1 MKTDYNLFLQ
11 ALKASLE
18 NKKVD
23 WTQEITLEQWET
35 IFKLADLHNVLPMIY
50 ESVYSCESA
59 KTIPVQMSS
68 VIAGKAMRS
77 VSMQAVQTAQFK
89 RLYAHLR
96 QADAVPLVVK
106 GIVCRS
112 LYPNP
117 DYRFSGDE
125 DLLIPPEKFMQ
136 CHKAML
142 DFGMQLTEPEKDIEA
157 AHELGYGKAKSPIYI
172 ELHKSLFPPESDA
185 YGDFNK
191 FFDGIW
197 ERTVEIEAEGER
209 FLTLGYTDHLFYLI
223 CHALKHFLHSG
234 FGIRQVCDIALFA
247 HAYGDN
253 IDWQNVYERCKKV
266 NGEVFTAALFKIGEK
281 YLGFDPNAVHLPEVW
296 RNIENDEEMLLEDLL
311 EAGVYGD
318 SDLSRKHS
326 SNMTLGAVAADKKG
340 KKSKG
345 GVIKSVFPS
354 AKALSGRYPYL
365 NEKPY
370 LLPVAW
376 TDRLIKYRKETAS
389 MSDNNAKAS
398 LKIGGKR
405 VELLKKYKIVK

>member
-18 NKKVD
+18 NRKVD
-23 WTQEITLEQWET
+23 WSQEIALEQWET

-59 KTIPVQMSS
+59 KNIPLQMSS

-89 RLYAHLR
+89 RLYAQLR
-96 QADAVPLVVK
+96 QAEAAPLVVK

-125 DLLIPPEKFMQ
+125 DLLVSPEKFMQ

-157 AHELGYGKAKSPIYI
+157 AHELGYGKAKSTIYI

-191 FFDGIW
+191 LFEEIW
-197 ERTVEIEAEGER
+197 EHTVEIEAEGER

-247 HAYGDN
+247 RAYGEN
-253 IDWQNVYERCKKV
+253 IDWQNIYERCQNV
-266 NGEVFTAALFKIGEK
+266 NGEVFTAALFKICDK
-281 YLGFDPNAVHLPEVW
+281 YLGFDSGVLHLPEVW
-296 RNIENDEEMLLEDLL
+296 RNIETDEEMLLEDLL

-340 KKSKG
+340 KKAKG
-345 GVIKSVFPS
+345 GVMKSVFPS

-376 TDRLIKYRKETAS
+376 TDRLLKYRKETAS
-389 MSDNNAKAS
+389 MSDNNAATS

>member
-1 MKTDYNLFLQ
+1 MKNNYDLFLQ
-11 ALKASLE
+11 ALNAALR
-18 NKKVD
+18 NKKVE
-23 WTQEITLEQWET
+23 WTQEIAVDQWEI
-35 IFKLADLHNVLPMIY
+35 IFRLADLHNVLPMIY
-50 ESVYSCESA
+50 EAVYSCEAA
-59 KTIPVQMSS
+59 KSIPLQMSS
-68 VIAGKAMRS
+68 VIAAKAMRN

-89 RLYAHLR
+89 RLYVHLR
-96 QADAVPLVVK
+96 KADAAPLVVK

-125 DLLIPPEKFMQ
+125 DLLISPEKFMQ

-142 DFGMQLTEPEKDIEA
+142 NFGMQMTEPQKDIEA
-157 AHELGYGKAKSPIYI
+157 VHEVGYGKAKSPIYI

-191 FFDGIW
+191 LFEDIW
-197 ERTVEIEAEGER
+197 EHTVEIEAEGER

-234 FGIRQVCDIALFA
+234 FGIRQVCDIVLFA
-247 HAYGDN
+247 STYAEH
-253 IDWQNVYERCKKV
+253 IDWQKVYERCKAV

-281 YLGFDPNAVHLPEVW
+281 YLGFDPDAAHLSGEW
-296 RNIENDEEMLLEDLL
+296 RKIETDEEMLLEDLL
-311 EAGVYGD
+311 ESGVYGD

-326 SNMTLGAVAADKKG
+326 SNMTLGAVAADKQG
-340 KKSKG
+340 KKAKG
-345 GVIKSVFPS
+345 GVMKSVFPS

-376 TDRLIKYRKETAS
+376 TDRLLKYRKETAS
-389 MSDNNAKAS
+389 MSDNNAAAS
-398 LKIGGKR
+398 LKIGSRR
-405 VELLKKYKIVK
+405 VELLKKYRIVK

>member
-1 MKTDYNLFLQ
+1 MKTYYDLFLQ

-18 NKKVD
+18 NRKVD
-23 WTQEITLEQWET
+23 WSQEITLEQWET
-35 IFKLADLHNVLPMIY
+35 IFRLADLHNVLPMIY
-50 ESVYSCESA
+50 ESVYSCEAA
-59 KTIPVQMSS
+59 KSIPLQMSS

-96 QADAVPLVVK
+96 QAEAVPLVVK

-142 DFGMQLTEPEKDIEA
+142 DFGMQMTEPEKNIEA
-157 AHELGYGKAKSPIYI
+157 VHELGYGKAKSPIYI

-185 YGDFNK
+185 YGDFNNL
-191 FFDGIW
+191 FEGIFG
-197 ERTVEIEAEGER
+197 RTVEIEAEGER

-234 FGIRQVCDIALFA
+234 FGVRQVCDIVLFA
-247 HAYGDN
+247 NAYGDY
-253 IDWQNVYERCKKV
+253 IDWQNVYERCQAV
-266 NGEVFTAALFKIGEK
+266 NGEVFTAALFKIGQK
-281 YLGFDPNAVHLPEVW
+281 YLDFDPDAANLPEVW
-296 RNIENDEEMLLEDLL
+296 QNIKTDEEMLLEDLI
-311 EAGVYGD
+311 EAGIYGD

-326 SNMTLGAVAADKKG
+326 SNITLGAVSADKKG
-340 KKSKG
+340 KKAKG
-345 GVIKSVFPS
+345 GVLKSVFPS

-365 NEKPY
+365 NKKPY
-370 LLPVAW
+370 LLPIAW
-376 TDRLIKYRKETAS
+376 TDRILKYRKETAA
-389 MSDNNAKAS
+389 MSNNGAAES

-405 VELLKKYKIVK
+405 VELLRKYKIVK